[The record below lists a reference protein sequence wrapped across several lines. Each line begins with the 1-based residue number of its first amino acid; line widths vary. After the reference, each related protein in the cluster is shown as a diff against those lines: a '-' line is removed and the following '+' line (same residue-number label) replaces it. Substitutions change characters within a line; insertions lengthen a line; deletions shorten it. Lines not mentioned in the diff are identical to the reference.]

1 MNNVPNNLQYAAS
14 HEWVRLEDE
23 GIAWIGITEFAQ
35 GELGDVVYV
44 ELPEIGATVTAGV
57 EAAVVESVKAASD
70 IYSPVS
76 GQVIEVNQLL
86 EEAPEL
92 VNESSY
98 DKAWFFKV
106 KIDDASEL
114 DALLT
119 HEGYADLTSSE
130 QA

>member
-130 QA
+130 